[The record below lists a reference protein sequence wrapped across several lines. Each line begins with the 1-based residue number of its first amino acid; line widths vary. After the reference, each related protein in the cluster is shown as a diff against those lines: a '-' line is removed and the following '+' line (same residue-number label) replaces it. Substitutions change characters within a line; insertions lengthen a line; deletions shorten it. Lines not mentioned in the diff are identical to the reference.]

1 MYTFA
6 FIIGYDIEKK
16 QFDCTSMEEREL
28 KSKLKGQSERTG
40 WYIGVG

>member
-1 MYTFA
+1 
-6 FIIGYDIEKK
+6 
-16 QFDCTSMEEREL
+16 MEEREL